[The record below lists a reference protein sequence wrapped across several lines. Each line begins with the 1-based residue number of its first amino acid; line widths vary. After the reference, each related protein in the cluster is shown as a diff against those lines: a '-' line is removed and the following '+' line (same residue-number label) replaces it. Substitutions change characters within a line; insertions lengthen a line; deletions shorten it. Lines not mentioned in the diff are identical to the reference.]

1 MLRGAVRVAACV
13 VSRVGAVALVA
24 VLAACGGGGG
34 GGGSGGADF
43 RVTLDRTSLRF
54 DMTQGIR
61 PETQQIT
68 ATATGTL
75 PSTLFVGAVVEG
87 QGIDPVIPTGISGNQ
102 AVFNFLPR
110 LDLTP
115 GTYTGRVLLSA
126 CSDSACNNKIGG
138 TPIAV
143 SYTVVVVASLQVS
156 PNRIDRQAVGGT
168 SSSANL
174 QVQLPTGASSVTTQV
189 TNPAPWLDI
198 GAFAAGELPLTF
210 KPWRAGVY
218 STSLEVF
225 SGSEFNRV
233 HINYIVDLPPG
244 GETDFAASADNLTFS
259 TSENAS
265 SAVQTLALTAPSWAP
280 GSVTPTVSVDYGSGP
295 AGWLQATARGNAV
308 DVQATAGTA
317 ALPQGSYAAALVLTP
332 PQPATP
338 LRIPVALTVG
348 PGLVTPAARDVV
360 LTAETPATALQ
371 GSIPVDAAAG
381 AAQAWTATSSE
392 SWLQLTQASGTTGQS
407 LAWRVDP
414 AAVAAMAN
422 FSDATATITIRS
434 ALAHV
439 SPVTTTVRIDKRL
452 PEVQHLGP
460 YLVVSGRTTR
470 LVVRGRGF
478 DGIANLAARL
488 QAAGIGAGTATRV
501 SDTELRLD
509 VAPTAAGS
517 GRIGTSNA
525 LGEVIGGATLQ
536 VVAPQTFAYAAVPT
550 GGIKRSVVYDAQRRS
565 IYAVNVEN
573 EALNRFRFDGSNWVL
588 DATSVP
594 AILDAGLSPDG
605 SALLVSATPG
615 TLRLLDP
622 ATLATSFT
630 LAVPDGLARNLTY
643 VGHGIST
650 TSDGRSW
657 LPLGSTGWNELGYF
671 DHATRTLQPRP
682 SQPDLRTSF
691 YGGPWTMMPRDG
703 SRMLVV
709 QSGSISPSPPALV
722 YDTSSGLLAD
732 NGAGLTFMYEVSY
745 SDDGGRMLIDGYEV
759 RDRDFG
765 LVGRLGTGLEPG
777 WSAVH
782 SIVSP
787 DGRRVY
793 VLALADN
800 VPAEGPTTLLPRIY
814 VYDSST
820 SDPVTSQL
828 PVVGMFELQHFPS
841 CRVYDYVLCPLTR
854 PRMTMAPDGQTLFLA
869 GNQHLVVAPVPAE
882 LRTAGSAAARR
893 AQAQRRAPVVQAWP
907 GAGAA
912 KR

>member
-1 MLRGAVRVAACV
+1 MAA
-13 VSRVGAVALVA
+13 RVGAVALVA

-34 GGGSGGADF
+34 GGGGSDF
-43 RVTLDRTSLRF
+43 RVTLDRSSLRF

-143 SYTVVVVASLQVS
+143 GYTVVVVASLQVA
-156 PNRIDRQAVGGT
+156 PQRVDQFVVGGT
-168 SSSANL
+168 GTSARV
-174 QVQLPTGASSVTTQV
+174 QVQLPTGASTVTARV
-189 TNPAPWLDI
+189 TNPAPWLEI
-198 GAFAAGELPLTF
+198 GTFAAGEVPLSF
-210 KPWRAGVY
+210 KPWRAGTY
-218 STSLEVF
+218 STTLELT
-225 SGSEFNRV
+225 SGSETALV
-233 HINYIVDLPPG
+233 PVSYSVDLPPG
-244 GETDFAASADNLTFS
+244 GETDFAASADNLTFA

-265 SAVQTLALTAPSWAP
+265 SAVQTLALTPPSWAP
-280 GSVTPTVSVDYGSGP
+280 GSVLPTVTVDYGGGP
-295 AGWLQATARGNAV
+295 TGWLQVTPRSSAV
-308 DVQATAGTA
+308 DVQANAATA
-317 ALPQGSYAAALVLTP
+317 ALPQGSYTAALVLTP

-348 PGLVTPAARDVV
+348 PGLVAPAPRDVV
-360 LTAETPATALQ
+360 LTAETAATALQ
-371 GSIPVDAAAG
+371 GSIPVDAAGG
-381 AAQAWTATSSE
+381 APQTWTATSSE
-392 SWLQLTQASGTTGQS
+392 PWLQLTQASGSTGQN
-407 LAWRVDP
+407 LAWRVDA

-434 ALAHV
+434 GLAHV
-439 SPVTTTVRIDKRL
+439 SPVTSSVRIDKRL

-460 YLVVSGRTTR
+460 YLVVSGRTTT
-470 LVVRGRGF
+470 LQVRGRGF
-478 DGIANLAARL
+478 DGIANLGARL

-509 VAPTAAGS
+509 VAPAAAGS
-517 GRIGTSNA
+517 ARIITTNA
-525 LGEVIGGATLQ
+525 LGEALGGATLQ

-550 GGIKRSVVYDAQRRS
+550 GGIKRAVVYDAQRRS
-565 IYAVNVEN
+565 VYAVNVEN
-573 EALNRFRFDGSNWVL
+573 EALNRFRFDGSSWVL

-622 ATLATSFT
+622 ATLATTFT

-682 SQPDLRTSF
+682 SQPGLSTSF

-732 NGAGLTFMYEVSY
+732 NGVGLTFTYEVSF
-745 SDDGGRMLIDGYEV
+745 SDDGSRVLMDSYEV
-759 RDRDFG
+759 RDRSFG
-765 LVGRLGTGLEPG
+765 LVGRLGTGIETG
-777 WSAVH
+777 WSILH
-782 SIVSP
+782 SILSP

-793 VLALADN
+793 ALALADN
-800 VPAEGPTTLLPRIY
+800 VPADGPTTLLPRIY

-841 CRVYDYVLCPLTR
+841 CRRYDYVLCPLTR
-854 PRMTMAPDGQTLFLA
+854 PRMTTAPDGHTLFLA

-882 LRTAGSAAARR
+882 LRTVGSAAARR

-907 GAGAA
+907 AAAGAL

>member
-1 MLRGAVRVAACV
+1 MLRGAARAAA
-13 VSRVGAVALVA
+13 RVGAVALVA

-34 GGGSGGADF
+34 GGGSGSDF

-54 DMTQGIR
+54 DMTEGIR
-61 PETQQIT
+61 PLTQQIT

-75 PSTLFVGAVVEG
+75 PSTLYVGAVVEG
-87 QGIDPVIPTGISGNQ
+87 QGIDPVIPAAISGNQ

-138 TPIAV
+138 TPLAV
-143 SYTVVVVASLQVS
+143 SYTVVVVAGLQVS
-156 PNRIDRQAVGGT
+156 PNRVDRQILGGT
-168 SSSANL
+168 SASASV
-174 QVQLPTGASSVTTQV
+174 QVRLPTGASTVTAQL
-189 TNPAPWLDI
+189 TNPAPWLEI
-198 GAFAAGELPLTF
+198 GTFAAGEVPLSF
-210 KPWRAGVY
+210 KPWRAGYY
-218 STSLEVF
+218 STTLELTAGGETAMVPVTY
-225 SGSEFNRV
+225 S
-233 HINYIVDLPPG
+233 VDLPPG
-244 GETDFAASADNLTFS
+244 GETDFAAAADALTIA

-280 GSVTPTVSVDYGSGP
+280 GSVTPTVTVLYDGS
-295 AGWLQATARGNAV
+295 ATGWLQATARSNAV
-308 DVQATAGTA
+308 DVQASA
-317 ALPQGSYAAALVLTP
+317 ASLPQGSYTATLVLTP
-332 PQPATP
+332 AQPATP

-348 PGLVTPAARDVV
+348 PGLVAPAARDVA
-360 LTAETPATALQ
+360 LTAETTTAALQ
-371 GSIPVDAAAG
+371 GSMAVNVAAG
-381 AAQAWTATSSE
+381 AAQSWTATSSE
-392 SWLQLTQASGTTGQS
+392 PWLQLTQASGSTGQS
-407 LAWRVDP
+407 LSWRVDP

-434 ALAHV
+434 GLAHV
-439 SPVTTTVRIDKRL
+439 TPVTTTVRIDKRL

-509 VAPTAAGS
+509 VAPAAAGS
-517 GRIGTSNA
+517 SRIGTSNA

-573 EALNRFRFDGSNWVL
+573 EALNRFRFDGSTWVL

-594 AILDAGLSPDG
+594 SILDAGLSPDG

-682 SQPDLRTSF
+682 SQPDLRPSF
-691 YGGPWTMMPRDG
+691 YGGPWTMVTRDG
-703 SRMLVV
+703 NRMMVV
-709 QSGSISPSPPALV
+709 QSGSISPSPPALI
-722 YDTSSGLLAD
+722 YDTSAGLLAD
-732 NGAGLTFMYEVSY
+732 NAVGLTYLYEASF
-745 SDDGGRMLIDGYEV
+745 SDDGSRVLIDNYEV
-759 RDRDFG
+759 RGRELG
-765 LVGRLGTGLEPG
+765 LVGRLGTGIDTG
-777 WSAVH
+777 WTAIH
-782 SIVSP
+782 STISP

-907 GAGAA
+907 GAGAV